1 MNLGRRLRVFS
12 LKGVAPETMA
22 LSVALALLLGVFP
35 MYGIPTLLCASAAVV
50 LRLNLPAM
58 QLVNQ
63 LASPLQWAL
72 LVPFGRLGG
81 RLVHVPAE
89 AARHTGVWQVAAG
102 LGAAVIHA
110 IAGWCAVAAP
120 LGIVLWLVALGAAAG
135 RQARPAAA

>member
-1 MNLGRRLRVFS
+1 MSLRRRLSVFS
-12 LKGVAPETMA
+12 VRGVAPETMA
-22 LSVALALLLGVFP
+22 LSVALALLLSVFP
-35 MYGIPTLLCASAAVV
+35 MYGIPTLLCAGAAVL

-72 LVPFGRLGG
+72 LAPFGRLGG
-81 RLVHVPAE
+81 RLVHVSGGTPA
-89 AARHTGVWQVAAG
+89 HSGVWQFAAG

-135 RQARPAAA
+135 RQAKLAAT